1 MIRRRKALKNIGL
14 ITGGVLTLPYN
25 CSFETQISYSNFP
38 LLKKKEQDLIADI
51 CDIILPTDFNNF
63 PTVETRKHFVL
74 TMINDCLDNE
84 NRIEFSAG
92 LNSFQNEILEVKK
105 IHFQDLS
112 LDEQNNIVANFIDN
126 EKSEIGVFLNYL
138 KYYSLI
144 HFETS
149 ENYMINYLNFEFM
162 PGHYNGRVKV
172 KVNI

>member
-14 ITGGVLTLPYN
+14 ITGGILTLPYN
-25 CSFETQISYSNFP
+25 CSFETQIRYSNFP

-51 CDIILPTDFNNF
+51 CDVILPTDFNNF

-84 NRIEFSAG
+84 NRIEFSTG

-138 KYYSLI
+138 KHQHFYYLYSHLLSV
-144 HFETS
+144 FVKKYRS
-149 ENYMINYLNFEFM
+149 CNFLYF
-162 PGHYNGRVKV
+162 
-172 KVNI
+172 

>member
-162 PGHYNGRVKV
+162 PDHYNGRVKV

>member
-172 KVNI
+172 

>member
-1 MIRRRKALKNIGL
+1 M
-14 ITGGVLTLPYN
+14 
-25 CSFETQISYSNFP
+25 
-38 LLKKKEQDLIADI
+38 
-51 CDIILPTDFNNF
+51 PTDFNNF

-92 LNSFQNEILEVKK
+92 LNSFLNEILEVKK
-105 IHFQDLS
+105 IQYQDLS

-172 KVNI
+172 NI

>member
-138 KYYSLI
+138 KHYSLI

-172 KVNI
+172 NI

>member
-51 CDIILPTDFNNF
+51 CNIILPTDFNNF

>member
-38 LLKKKEQDLIADI
+38 LLKKKEQDLISAI

-138 KYYSLI
+138 KHYSLI

>member
-25 CSFETQISYSNFP
+25 CSFETEISYSNFP

-172 KVNI
+172 NI

>member
-84 NRIEFSAG
+84 NRIEFSTG

-138 KYYSLI
+138 KHYSLI

>member
-14 ITGGVLTLPYN
+14 ITGGILTLPYN

-84 NRIEFSAG
+84 NRIEFSTG
-92 LNSFQNEILEVKK
+92 LNSFQNKILEVKK

-126 EKSEIGVFLNYL
+126 KKSEIGVFLNYL

-172 KVNI
+172 NI

>member
-14 ITGGVLTLPYN
+14 ITGGILTLPYN

-172 KVNI
+172 NI

>member
-51 CDIILPTDFNNF
+51 CDTILPTDFNNF

>member
-14 ITGGVLTLPYN
+14 ITGGILTLPYN

-63 PTVETRKHFVL
+63 PTPETREHFVL
-74 TMINDCLDNE
+74 TMINDCLENE
-84 NRIEFSAG
+84 KRIEFSVG

-105 IHFQDLS
+105 NNFHDLS
-112 LDEQNNIVANFIDN
+112 LDEKNNIVANFIDN
-126 EKSEIGVFLNYL
+126 EKSEIGIFLNYL
-138 KYYSLI
+138 KHYSLI

-149 ENYMINYLNFEFM
+149 ENYMINYLNYEFM
-162 PGHYNGRVKV
+162 PGRYDGGVKV
-172 KVNI
+172 KV

>member
-92 LNSFQNEILEVKK
+92 LTSFQNEILEVKK

-138 KYYSLI
+138 KHYSLI

>member
-74 TMINDCLDNE
+74 TMINDCLDDE

-172 KVNI
+172 NI

>member
-14 ITGGVLTLPYN
+14 ITGGILTLPYN

-51 CDIILPTDFNNF
+51 CNIILPTDFNNF

-172 KVNI
+172 NI

>member
-112 LDEQNNIVANFIDN
+112 LDEQNNIVAKFIDN

-138 KYYSLI
+138 KHYSLI

-162 PGHYNGRVKV
+162 PGHYNGRVKI

>member
-51 CDIILPTDFNNF
+51 CNIILPTDFNNF

-138 KYYSLI
+138 KHYSLI

>member
-1 MIRRRKALKNIGL
+1 MIRRRKALKNIGF

>member
-51 CDIILPTDFNNF
+51 CDIILPTDFTNF
-63 PTVETRKHFVL
+63 PTLETRENFVL

-84 NRIEFSAG
+84 NRIEFSTG
-92 LNSFQNEILEVKK
+92 LNSFQNKILEVKK

>member
-1 MIRRRKALKNIGL
+1 MIRRRIALKNIGL
-14 ITGGVLTLPYN
+14 ITGGILTLPYH
-25 CSFETQISYSNFP
+25 CSFEPEISYSNFP
-38 LLKKKEQDLIADI
+38 LLKKKEQDLIGDI
-51 CDIILPTDFNNF
+51 CDIILPTDSNNF

-172 KVNI
+172 NI

>member
-1 MIRRRKALKNIGL
+1 MIRRRIALKNIGL
-14 ITGGVLTLPYN
+14 ITGGILTLPYN

-63 PTVETRKHFVL
+63 PTMETRKHFVL

-138 KYYSLI
+138 KHYSLI

>member
-14 ITGGVLTLPYN
+14 ITGGILTLPYN

-172 KVNI
+172 KDNI

>member
-1 MIRRRKALKNIGL
+1 MIRRRIALKNIGL
-14 ITGGVLTLPYN
+14 ITGGILTLPYN

>member
-51 CDIILPTDFNNF
+51 CNIILPTDFNNF

-138 KYYSLI
+138 KHYSLI

-172 KVNI
+172 NI

>member
-172 KVNI
+172 NI

>member
-51 CDIILPTDFNNF
+51 CDVILPTDFNNF

-138 KYYSLI
+138 KHYSLI

>member
-112 LDEQNNIVANFIDN
+112 LDEQNNIVAKFIDN

-138 KYYSLI
+138 KHYSLI

>member
-38 LLKKKEQDLIADI
+38 LLKKKEQDLIAAI

-138 KYYSLI
+138 KHYSLI